1 MERQRASAK
10 DEVESTRE
18 KEPGPGSFFDP
29 HADLAGSVSF
39 EAVVHWHGIC
49 DVSLSKRTGQPME
62 QLGLVPA
69 SNVRSGLFFNG
80 VA

>member
-18 KEPGPGSFFDP
+18 RKLRPGSFIDP
-29 HADLAGSVSF
+29 HAVLLDSAF
-39 EAVVHWHGIC
+39 CNAVVHWHGIC
-49 DVSLSKRTGQPME
+49 DDSLSKRMGQPME